1 MHRNPLPPYPTL
13 ERSPHSSPDQVSPS
27 EIEYLTKATTLGD
40 ILENFPTPAKSWPG
54 PTNTRGSWPLNW
66 PISRPVR
73 PPAPESPPQPAPPT
87 VLGRGIV
94 SQRTTDTPSPAGPR
108 KPGCFLC
115 CFGKYDEGDRT
126 PTSRLVSTPIYDR
139 GKESS
144 DGSARRKCC
153 GLPRIVVFLILILLV
168 LIVVAAIVTPIL
180 IIKQR
185 NNTNSAS
192 ALTVADCQTRL
203 PCFNNGASLVV
214 NGTSQCAC
222 LCAGGFTGVQC
233 QSQDSSC
240 TPISSIQG
248 LTGDTSIGSAIP
260 ALIETAASNFSSQF
274 TLSGERIVERFAAA
288 NLSCTAQNS
297 LVNLNGSTTGKLAN
311 IDAFSLI
318 SNDTSDGP
326 PLVAVEVIF
335 ASVWSTTTIITTIT
349 QTFITTVPFISTS
362 QTTFST
368 STQTTTLTSTY
379 ASSTLSTATHT
390 VTPTPSPTGPTH
402 LSSPNLVFG
411 RCVILAVVQASGVS
425 SAAGLQVL
433 MESAINQGTTVVHDT
448 ALGLTID
455 LLGESVSGLTDT
467 G

>member
-1 MHRNPLPPYPTL
+1 
-13 ERSPHSSPDQVSPS
+13 
-27 EIEYLTKATTLGD
+27 
-40 ILENFPTPAKSWPG
+40 
-54 PTNTRGSWPLNW
+54 
-66 PISRPVR
+66 
-73 PPAPESPPQPAPPT
+73 
-87 VLGRGIV
+87 
-94 SQRTTDTPSPAGPR
+94 
-108 KPGCFLC
+108 
-115 CFGKYDEGDRT
+115 
-126 PTSRLVSTPIYDR
+126 
-139 GKESS
+139 
-144 DGSARRKCC
+144 
-153 GLPRIVVFLILILLV
+153 VFLILILLA
-168 LIVVAAIVTPIL
+168 LIVVAAIVTPI
-180 IIKQR
+180 IVIKQR
-185 NNTNSAS
+185 NNNSAS
-192 ALTVADCQTRL
+192 ALTIADCQTRL
-203 PCFNNGASLVV
+203 PCFNDGASLVV

-311 IDAFSLI
+311 IGALSLFS
-318 SNDTSDGP
+318 NNTSDDP
-326 PLVAVEVIF
+326 TLVAVEVIL

-349 QTFITTVPFISTS
+349 QTFVTTVPFISTS

-368 STQTTTLTSTY
+368 STQTTTVTSTY
-379 ASSTLSTATHT
+379 ASSTLSTSTHT
-390 VTPTPSPTGPTH
+390 VTPTPSPTGTTH

-425 SAAGLQVL
+425 SAAELQVL
-433 MESAINQGTTVVHDT
+433 MESAINQGTTVVHDS